1 MQNHPEE
8 YAKERAKAQ
17 KLLDELTPLRCFC
30 GASSYRKH
38 TDWCKRFQ
46 DIMQI
51 IIISRLK
58 KLLPE

>member
-17 KLLDELTPLRCFC
+17 KLLDELTPLQCFC
-30 GASSYRKH
+30 GATATYIH
-38 TDWCKRFQ
+38 TNWCKRFQ

-51 IIISRLK
+51 RIISRLK
-58 KLLPE
+58 KLLPK